1 VLFAVLAAAPLAGCG
16 GGNSAKH
23 DFAGKADEICSDVSR
38 RVAEINKV
46 HPNSV
51 PELTRFIEQIKVTV
65 NDGITRLQ
73 ALPTPNGSDGVT
85 ARKFTDTASREY
97 KQRILPALNQLEQG
111 IVKRDRRAV
120 QAASKKLKQAQVQK
134 QSNQLAAALGATKC
148 AGT

>member
-1 VLFAVLAAAPLAGCG
+1 
-16 GGNSAKH
+16 
-23 DFAGKADEICSDVSR
+23 
-38 RVAEINKV
+38 
-46 HPNSV
+46 
-51 PELTRFIEQIKVTV
+51 
-65 NDGITRLQ
+65 
-73 ALPTPNGSDGVT
+73 VT